1 MTVQIPHTF
10 TRKMILQRVEITKKG
25 NQLLNEILHT
35 YTNTSVEVSQSHP
48 HWHIDQRLKVTTIK
62 NKNQCSF
69 SHKHTLSQV
78 CTT

>member
-35 YTNTSVEVSQSHP
+35 YTNTSVKVSHFAIN
-48 HWHIDQRLKVTTIK
+48 HTHIR
-62 NKNQCSF
+62 
-69 SHKHTLSQV
+69 TL
-78 CTT
+78 TKD